1 MLFQTKVCVVALLS
15 SLRIARTQ
23 ALPHASLPGSSYT
36 STACSFAAFQD
47 EIFFVDSARCPSFH
61 SKLQFS
67 QQRFK
72 MGNSNGAGAPKI
84 DVLTASATYLQEKL
98 TAGKITSVALVEL
111 YLQQIEKYNHR
122 GIKLNAMLTTAP
134 TDLLMQRAKLLD
146 DERAAGKIRSPLHG
160 IPISVKVFAHGIS
173 LYISFLT

>member
-1 MLFQTKVCVVALLS
+1 
-15 SLRIARTQ
+15 
-23 ALPHASLPGSSYT
+23 
-36 STACSFAAFQD
+36 
-47 EIFFVDSARCPSFH
+47 
-61 SKLQFS
+61 
-67 QQRFK
+67 